1 MAVSCGED
9 GSLGIYGMGCVEVSA
24 IPPNRKKRDFGTL
37 LVRWVCDRD
46 KGFGRDPKPQPDT
59 NERRVQQGIKLIIQG
74 FVRRGLRLVAGNGK
88 ALKEEAFEQVIDKHP
103 QHEESWVPPGRSTDK
118 SDNPVLLSLRTITL
132 SVDPKSRRRSTRLPV
147 VLRAST

>member
-1 MAVSCGED
+1 MQLAAFLHGNFDSP
-9 GSLGIYGMGCVEVSA
+9 LGH
-24 IPPNRKKRDFGTL
+24 
-37 LVRWVCDRD
+37 WVCDRNKALQKD
-46 KGFGRDPKPQPDT
+46 REPQSDT
-59 NERRVQQGIKLIIQG
+59 KERRVQQGIKLIIQG
-74 FVRRGLRLVAGNGK
+74 FVRHGLRLVAGNGK